1 MYFKEF
7 RAALGMKSLK
17 LGEVVLVRRLKGE
30 RIMYFMLG

>member
-1 MYFKEF
+1 MYFEEF

-17 LGEVVLVRRLKGE
+17 LGEVVLVRR